1 MFAVQMRKKTMQLR
15 ERAISAWQSLRR
27 HHPSSCREEVR
38 TYPTTASTDA
48 GSVRLGLDHEGQ
60 LIVLVPVEKG
70 SRLPAEARS
79 SGLNVRMTHYT
90 VGDSNSQFIE
100 IGCPSPALETA
111 FAELADEIV
120 ARIEAGSSA
129 TKAVSGTIDD
139 FRRLI
144 IRPAQSLISESVI
157 TGAIGELI
165 ILNTLVEKK
174 IASIDCWTGPHDQR
188 HDFRRGNKAIEV
200 KTTTR
205 WGNTQIHISSIDQL
219 LAPDD
224 GDLMLVH
231 VQLENTPSGPISL
244 SSMCK
249 KLINNGT
256 NAEDLYAALNN
267 LGIIDPHD
275 EVLNKS
281 NYTLKSMN
289 WYLVDSRF
297 PCITSRHLP
306 LPTGVLNI
314 TYTVDLSCA
323 HDCMLD
329 ESAIHGQLEKFGQ
342 DND

>member
-1 MFAVQMRKKTMQLR
+1 MQLR

-38 TYPTTASTDA
+38 TYPTTAGTDA

-70 SRLPAEARS
+70 SRLPAEIRS
-79 SGLNVRMTHYT
+79 YGLKVRMSHYT
-90 VGDSNSQFIE
+90 VDYSHSQFIE

-120 ARIEAGSSA
+120 ARIESGASA

-144 IRPAQSLISESVI
+144 IRPVQSELGDSVI

-165 ILNTLVEKK
+165 VLDTLVEKK
-174 IASIDCWTGPHDQR
+174 IASVTCWTGPHDQR
-188 HDFRRGNKAIEV
+188 HDFRRGNQAIEV

-219 LAPDD
+219 LAPEG
-224 GDLMLVH
+224 GDLMLSH
-231 VQLENTPSGPISL
+231 VQLEHTPGGPVNL
-244 SSMCK
+244 SSICN
-249 KLINNGT
+249 KLINNGV
-256 NAEDLYAALNN
+256 NAEELYAALNST
-267 LGIIDPHD
+267 GIHDPHD
-275 EVLNKS
+275 ELLNKNS
-281 NYTLKSMN
+281 YTFKGIE
-289 WYLVDSRF
+289 WYLVDSKF
-297 PCITSRHLP
+297 PCITTRHLP
-306 LPTGVLNI
+306 LPTGVSNL
-314 TYTVDLSCA
+314 TYTVDLLCA

-329 ESAIHGQLEKFGQ
+329 DNKALRHLEKFRQ
-342 DND
+342 YND

>member
-1 MFAVQMRKKTMQLR
+1 MSAVQMRKKTMQLR

-79 SGLNVRMTHYT
+79 SGLKVRMAHYT
-90 VGDSNSQFIE
+90 VDDSHSQFIE

-120 ARIEAGSSA
+120 ARIESGSSA

-144 IRPAQSLISESVI
+144 IRPVQSQLGDSVI

-165 ILNTLVEKK
+165 VLDTLVEKN
-174 IASIDCWTGPHDQR
+174 IASVSCWTGPHDQR
-188 HDFRRGNKAIEV
+188 HDFRRGSQAIEV

-205 WGNTQIHISSIDQL
+205 WGNTQIHITSIDQL
-219 LAPDD
+219 LAPEG
-224 GDLMLVH
+224 GDLMLAH
-231 VQLENTPSGPISL
+231 VQLENTPSGLVNL
-244 SSMCK
+244 SSICN
-249 KLINNGT
+249 KLINNGAS
-256 NAEDLYAALNN
+256 AEELYAALNSI
-267 LGIIDPHD
+267 GIHDPHD
-275 EVLNKS
+275 ESLNKNS
-281 NYTLKSMN
+281 YTFKSID
-289 WYLVDSRF
+289 WYLVDSKF
-297 PCITSRHLP
+297 PCITTRRLP
-306 LPTGVLNI
+306 LPTGVSNL

-323 HDCMLD
+323 RDCMLD
-329 ESAIHGQLEKFGQ
+329 ESATHGQLEKFRR